1 METQLLLDLADP
13 RHMSIHFC
21 EPAEVE
27 ETVPE
32 LREQNIA
39 VMEIDGSCIT
49 SREDM
54 FKAFAIA
61 LRMPKGWYGD
71 EEYAPNVDAF
81 LEYLDDVVE
90 WVPAEGHVVLIR
102 HSEQLWR
109 AASRVA
115 GELVEWW
122 QFSISGHQGTVHLV
136 FVW

>member
-1 METQLLLDLADP
+1 MKTQLLFDLADP

-21 EPAEVE
+21 ESAELE
-27 ETVPE
+27 ETMPE

-39 VMEIDGSCIT
+39 VMEIDGSSLT
-49 SREDM
+49 SREAV

-90 WVPAEGHVVLIR
+90 WV
-102 HSEQLWR
+102 R
-109 AASRVA
+109 ACERTRCSDPPFGTALACVST
-115 GELVEWW
+115 
-122 QFSISGHQGTVHLV
+122 SG
-136 FVW
+136 W